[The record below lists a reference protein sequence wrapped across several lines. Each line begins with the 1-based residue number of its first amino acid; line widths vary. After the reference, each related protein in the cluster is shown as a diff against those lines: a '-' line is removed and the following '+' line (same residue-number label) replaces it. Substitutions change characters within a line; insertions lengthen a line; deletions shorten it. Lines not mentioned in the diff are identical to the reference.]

1 MLKNNEGLVAVAR
14 ATLAGKGRKCQETL
28 GDTPGAME
36 FTYPNDYTEGMVVF
50 AGSSGDNAL
59 RTRNVLSQGGYVQ
72 LVLIDG
78 YHGSKITDKGTS
90 FLRYLMGQ

>member
-1 MLKNNEGLVAVAR
+1 MEMSKDVRRSAKSFLQELSKHPEGIQLR
-14 ATLAGKGRKCQETL
+14 H
-28 GDTPGAME
+28 M
-36 FTYPNDYTEGMVVF
+36 VF